1 MKISEILQ
9 DNFGVEID
17 DVKVSKDTTWSSDKI
32 QNEFTTLEDSSHAHK
47 NKSELD
53 KITDGK
59 VASWDSKAEGSHT
72 HAKSDITDLFKVEN
86 SLTSNSSTNALSVA
100 QGKAIDNKVNTLR
113 GEYDTTK
120 SEVGTLKTDTSDLK
134 GKAHTHSNKVELDKI
149 TSEKVESWDSKANA
163 THTHKATEITQDA
176 THKFVTDAEKNIWNN
191 KVNKSNKH
199 QVKLLTTNWVGSSA
213 PYTYPITIQGMDAD
227 KNWEVTNSVEPLMT
241 STELDAFGRA
251 KIVCGT
257 QTTNTVNLIAYGKKP
272 TTDINLLIN
281 VRGD

>member
-32 QNEFTTLEDSSHAHK
+32 QNEFKTLEDSSHAHK

-149 TSEKVESWDSKANA
+149 TSEKVESWDNKANA

-176 THKFVTDAEKNIWNN
+176 THKFVTDAEKNKWNN
-191 KVNKSNKH
+191 STEISDTTTTTTSTWSSQKIQQSITQSTPSGLEELKTDVA
-199 QVKLLTTNWVGSSA
+199 KLKADIGSSK
-213 PYTYPITIQGMDAD
+213 TKLI
-227 KNWEVTNSVEPLMT
+227 NSFNSVVDT
-241 STELDAFGRA
+241 
-251 KIVCGT
+251 I
-257 QTTNTVNLIAYGKKP
+257 
-272 TTDINLLIN
+272 
-281 VRGD
+281 

>member
-47 NKSELD
+47 NKGELD

-113 GEYDTTK
+113 GEYDVTK

-134 GKAHTHSNKVELDKI
+134 GKAHAHSNKVELDKI
-149 TSEKVESWDSKANA
+149 TSEKIESWDNKANA
-163 THTHKATEITQDA
+163 THTHKTTDITQDA
-176 THKFVTDAEKNIWNN
+176 THKFVTDAEKNTWNN
-191 KVNKSNKH
+191 KIDKSTKH
-199 QVKLLTTNWVGSSA
+199 QIKLLASNWVGSSA
-213 PYTYPITIQGMDAD
+213 PYSYAITIQGMDTN

>member
-17 DVKVSKDTTWSSDKI
+17 DVKVGKDTTWSSDKI
-32 QNEFTTLEDSSHAHK
+32 QNEFKTLEDSSHAHK
-47 NKSELD
+47 NKGELD

-100 QGKAIDNKVNTLR
+100 QGKAIDDKVNTLR
-113 GEYDTTK
+113 DEYNTTK

-134 GKAHTHSNKVELDKI
+134 GKAHTHSNKAELDKI
-149 TSEKVESWDSKANA
+149 TSGKVESWDNKANA

-176 THKFVTDAEKNIWNN
+176 THKFVTDAEKNTWNN

-199 QVKLLTTNWVGSSA
+199 NIVLSASKWSGTKA
-213 PYTYPITIQGMDAD
+213 PYNYAITIQGMDAN

-241 STELDAFGRA
+241 ESELTAFGEA
-251 KIVCGT
+251 KIIAGSQST
-257 QTTNTVNLIAYGKKP
+257 DTINLVAYGKKP
-272 TTDINLLIN
+272 TMDINILVI

>member
-32 QNEFTTLEDSSHAHK
+32 QNEFKTLEDSSHAHK
-47 NKSELD
+47 NKGELD

-149 TSEKVESWDSKANA
+149 TSEKVESWDNKANA

-176 THKFVTDAEKNIWNN
+176 THKFVTDAEKNKWNN
-191 KVNKSNKH
+191 STEISD
-199 QVKLLTTNWVGSSA
+199 TTTTTTSTWSSQK
-213 PYTYPITIQGMDAD
+213 I
-227 KNWEVTNSVEPLMT
+227 
-241 STELDAFGRA
+241 STELGKATPSDYEQVKADVE
-251 KIVCGT
+251 KLKTEVGT
-257 QTTNTVNLIAYGKKP
+257 ARTNLINSVNS
-272 TTDINLLIN
+272 TIDNL
-281 VRGD
+281 

>member
-32 QNEFTTLEDSSHAHK
+32 QNEFKTLEDSSHAHK

-120 SEVGTLKTDTSDLK
+120 SEVGTLKTDISDLK

-149 TSEKVESWDSKANA
+149 TSEKVESWDNKANA

-176 THKFVTDAEKNIWNN
+176 THKFVTDAEKNKWNN
-191 KVNKSNKH
+191 STEISDTTTTTTSTWSSQKIQQSITQSTPSGLEELKTDVA
-199 QVKLLTTNWVGSSA
+199 KLKADIGSSK
-213 PYTYPITIQGMDAD
+213 TKLI
-227 KNWEVTNSVEPLMT
+227 NSFNSVVDT
-241 STELDAFGRA
+241 
-251 KIVCGT
+251 I
-257 QTTNTVNLIAYGKKP
+257 
-272 TTDINLLIN
+272 
-281 VRGD
+281 